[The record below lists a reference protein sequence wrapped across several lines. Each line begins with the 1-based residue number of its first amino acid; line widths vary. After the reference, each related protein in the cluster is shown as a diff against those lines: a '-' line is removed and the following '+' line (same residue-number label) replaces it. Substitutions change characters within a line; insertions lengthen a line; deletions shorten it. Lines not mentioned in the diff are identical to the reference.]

1 MGVRN
6 LNRFLREKCKSE
18 IKQISLK
25 ELQGKKIVI
34 DTSIYM
40 YKFKGDEGLIDG
52 IYQLISLF
60 RYYNITPVF
69 VFDGEAPQEKKKLLN
84 LRKVNKDE
92 AEIKYNMVK
101 ERLSCC
107 SKEEEVEIQAEM
119 VSLKKK
125 FIRLKNKDIS
135 EVKQLIKLCGITY
148 YDADGEA
155 DQLCAKLVIKN
166 KAYAC
171 LSEDMD
177 MFVYKCPRVLRY
189 LSLLNSTVVMYD
201 FNEILNNL
209 HWTSDEFQQICVLS
223 GSDYNIDSTKNTNLF
238 ETVKWFEKYM
248 DFNKNSKTDKLNF
261 YDWLDKNTN
270 YIKDYCNLMATLVMF
285 DLSGMNVKKFD
296 KQKIINGPIN
306 DIELHIF
313 LYDYGFL
320 FV

>member
-1 MGVRN
+1 
-6 LNRFLREKCKSE
+6 
-18 IKQISLK
+18 
-25 ELQGKKIVI
+25 
-34 DTSIYM
+34 M
-40 YKFKGDEGLIDG
+40 YKFKGDEGLISG

-69 VFDGEAPQEKKKLLN
+69 VFDGEAPQEKKKLLK
-84 LRKVNKDE
+84 LRKVDKDE

-101 ERLSCC
+101 ERLSYC
-107 SKEEEVEIQAEM
+107 SKEEEVEILAEM

-135 EVKQLIKLCGITY
+135 EVKQLIKLCGVTY

-209 HWTSDEFQQICVLS
+209 QLTSDEFQQICVLS

-238 ETVKWFEKYM
+238 ETIKWFEKYL
-248 DFNKNSKTDKLNF
+248 DFNKNSKTDKLDFNKNSKTDKLDF

-270 YIKDYCNLMATLVMF
+270 YIKDYCNLMSTLVMF

-306 DIELHIF
+306 DIELHAF

>member
-6 LNRFLREKCKSE
+6 LNRFLRDKCKYE
-18 IKQISLK
+18 IKQISLRD
-25 ELQGKKIVI
+25 LQNKKIVI

-52 IYQLISLF
+52 IYQLIMLF
-60 RYYNITPVF
+60 QYYNITPVF
-69 VFDGEAPQEKKKLLN
+69 VFDGEAPQEKKKLLK
-84 LRKVNKDE
+84 LRKIDKDE
-92 AEIKYNMVK
+92 AEIKYNMAK
-101 ERLSCC
+101 ERLSSC

-209 HWTSDEFQQICVLS
+209 KWTSDEFQQICVLS

-238 ETVKWFEKYM
+238 ETIKWFEKYM
-248 DFNKNSKTDKLNF
+248 DFNKNSKTDKLDF

-270 YIKDYCNLMATLVMF
+270 YIKDYCNLISTLVMF
-285 DLSGMNVKKFD
+285 DLSSMNVKKFD

-306 DIELHIF
+306 NIELQIF
-313 LYDYGFL
+313 LYDFGFL